1 MDIKTLNSF
10 KNETIHFIG
19 IGGCSMSGL
28 ALILKNIGYNVTG
41 SDMNESVFTEKLI
54 QDGIDVKIGH
64 EASCVDSAKLC
75 VYSAA
80 IKPVNVEYKRAVELG
95 IPMIDRASLLGL
107 ISNEYKNVVCIAGCH
122 GKTTITSM
130 IALILERADVDATV
144 HVGGMVDFLGSGV
157 KLGKGKKYFVTEA
170 CEYVQSFLKLSP
182 THILVNNIDDDHL
195 DCYDDIDHI
204 YRTFKQFV
212 NLMPK
217 SGKLFLSRDD
227 EMAHSLSDTG
237 YDLTE
242 YGIKNDGNGYGVA
255 SVEYSPMGCPSFDVV
270 KDGKVTGRV
279 ELSVPGGYNMANALS
294 AFTICNEVFGVDIE
308 VAATAL
314 KEYNLVG
321 RRFEYMG
328 EKNGVRVVHD
338 YAHHPN
344 EILACLDGASKYP
357 HEKLWVVFQCN
368 SYTRAMTLKE
378 KYGTCFGMADT
389 VIVPD
394 IYPGRDIDLGQ
405 IHATDLVDEI
415 NKSDS
420 ECIYVATFEQI
431 NEYMDKNAKPGDLVL
446 TLGSGDVYK
455 QTNKLL

>member
-1 MDIKTLNSF
+1 MEIKSLDSF
-10 KNETIHFIG
+10 KDQTIHFIG

-28 ALILKNIGYNVTG
+28 ALILKNIGYHVTG

-54 QDGIDVKIGH
+54 KDGVDVSVGH
-64 EASCVDSAKLC
+64 HASHVDGAALC

-80 IKPVNVEYKRAVELG
+80 IKSYNPEYSRATDLN

-107 ISNEYKNVVCIAGCH
+107 ISNEYENVVCIAGCH

-130 IALILERADVDATV
+130 IALILQQANIDATV
-144 HVGGMVDFLGSGV
+144 HIGGMVDFLGSGV
-157 KLGKGKKYFVTEA
+157 MLGKEKKYFITEA

-195 DCYDDIDHI
+195 DCYRDIEHI
-204 YRTFKQFV
+204 YATFREFV

-217 SGKLFLSRDD
+217 DGKLFLSRDD
-227 EMAHSLSDTG
+227 TLAYRLMETD
-237 YDLTE
+237 YEKIE
-242 YGIKNDGNGYGVA
+242 YGIKDDLGYSVA
-255 SVEYSPMGCPSFDVV
+255 NVSYSAMGCPAFDVL
-270 KDGKVTGRV
+270 KDGEKFGRI
-279 ELSVPGGYNMANALS
+279 ELSVPGAYNMANALS
-294 AFTICNEVFGVDIE
+294 AFSICCEIFGVD
-308 VAATAL
+308 VKTAGKAL
-314 KEYNLVG
+314 YDYNLVG

-344 EILACLDGASKYP
+344 EISACLDGAAKYP
-357 HEKLWVVFQCN
+357 HEKLWVLFQCN
-368 SYTRAMTLKE
+368 SYTRAKTLKD
-378 KYGTCFGMADT
+378 KYATCFGQADT

-394 IYPGRDIDLGQ
+394 IYPGRDIDKGE
-405 IHATDLVDEI
+405 IHATDLVSAIDV
-415 NKSDS
+415 NAK
-420 ECIYVATFEQI
+420 ECVYIPTFEKI
-431 NEYMDKNAKPGDLVL
+431 NEYLDTHAKPGDLVL